1 MSKSSI
7 IIVGDCCMR
16 GRTATLNTEQLSSL
30 FENIKPII
38 QSADAAL
45 VNLETTVAET
55 NVAPICKSGPSIK
68 TDSRILEMLRTI
80 GFNGVTLANNHFAD
94 YGVEG
99 VKESLRLIEQHGL
112 WYVGAGMNAEDAAQI
127 KYLQIGDKKLAVI
140 NACEHE
146 FTVATDNQAGC
157 NALNP
162 IRQFNAIREAKQNA
176 DFVLVII
183 HGGVE
188 HYQLPTPR
196 MQETYRFFIDAG
208 ADAVINHHQHC
219 YSGYEIYQGKPI
231 AYGVGNFFFDWQGQ
245 EPSWNEGYIVRLT
258 LGKEISVELVPYI
271 QNAETIGLKL
281 MDGTDRDQFDVR
293 VNELNTIIANPAQL
307 KVHFASWVE
316 QKKDEFLQIL
326 QPEIGKNIKRLER
339 WHLLSN
345 GKRENWFP
353 LYMTK
358 ERQKLL
364 KSLFQC
370 ESHQD
375 VMNEI
380 LKLQ

>member
-1 MSKSSI
+1 
-7 IIVGDCCMR
+7 
-16 GRTATLNTEQLSSL
+16 
-30 FENIKPII
+30 
-38 QSADAAL
+38 
-45 VNLETTVAET
+45 
-55 NVAPICKSGPSIK
+55 
-68 TDSRILEMLRTI
+68 
-80 GFNGVTLANNHFAD
+80 
-94 YGVEG
+94 
-99 VKESLRLIEQHGL
+99 
-112 WYVGAGMNAEDAAQI
+112 
-127 KYLQIGDKKLAVI
+127 
-140 NACEHE
+140 
-146 FTVATDNQAGC
+146 
-157 NALNP
+157 
-162 IRQFNAIREAKQNA
+162 
-176 DFVLVII
+176 
-183 HGGVE
+183 
-188 HYQLPTPR
+188 
-196 MQETYRFFIDAG
+196 
-208 ADAVINHHQHC
+208 
-219 YSGYEIYQGKPI
+219 
-231 AYGVGNFFFDWQGQ
+231 
-245 EPSWNEGYIVRLT
+245 
-258 LGKEISVELVPYI
+258 
-271 QNAETIGLKL
+271 